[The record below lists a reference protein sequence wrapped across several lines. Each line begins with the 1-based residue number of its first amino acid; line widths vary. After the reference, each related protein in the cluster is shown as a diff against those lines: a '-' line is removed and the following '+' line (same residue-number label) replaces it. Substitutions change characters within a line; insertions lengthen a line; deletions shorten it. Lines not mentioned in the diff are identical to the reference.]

1 MTTWEVKVALSRLHH
16 RLLYLVKAPVVYR
29 NWWAVALPKL
39 GIDTVLRLRDGSRYF
54 VRAHT
59 LDVAV
64 VNEAAMLNPYLGSG
78 YVQIPP
84 DATVIDV
91 GANIGDFSIQAAR
104 RCPGG
109 RVIAIEPLRD
119 LGVLIERQASLNG
132 VTNITWV
139 RAALAGDEGI
149 TNANRDGSQYATPA
163 AAAEQVPMIS
173 LARLVADLG
182 LARIDLLKLD
192 CEGAEW
198 DILPAAEP
206 VLARVRQICMEY
218 HAERGWTP
226 QRLAEWLRR
235 LGFEVVHT
243 RGSWNGLLWARR
255 PTLL

>member
-1 MTTWEVKVALSRLHH
+1 MRPPTRSPMTTWEVKVAVSRLHH

-149 TNANRDGSQYATPA
+149 TNANRDGSQYFGARYH
-163 AAAEQVPMIS
+163 VS
-173 LARLVADLG
+173 LRNRGRAVWSDYFH
-182 LARIDLLKLD
+182 
-192 CEGAEW
+192 
-198 DILPAAEP
+198 LP
-206 VLARVRQICMEY
+206 R
-218 HAERGWTP
+218 
-226 QRLAEWLRR
+226 
-235 LGFEVVHT
+235 
-243 RGSWNGLLWARR
+243 RR
-255 PTLL
+255 PLSIAGRRRQNMGANDVRIRSRCCRRRIRD